1 MCGRFRASGSAEEVA
16 RWFKT
21 TGPLP
26 NLRQR
31 YNAEPTPDL
40 GVVLRDKDTGERRLE
55 VLPWGLTPPGD
66 PDGTGSRGRTFVVVI
81 VVLHRVDA

>member
-1 MCGRFRASGSAEEVA
+1 MCGRVQTSRSAEEVA

-31 YNAEPTPDL
+31 YNAAPTQHL
-40 GVVLRDKDTGERRLE
+40 GVVLRDKDTGERRRLRF
-55 VLPWGLTPPGD
+55 D
-66 PDGTGSRGRTFVVVI
+66 P
-81 VVLHRVDA
+81 